1 MKPILGCVL
10 LSGVFAAP
18 ASAAAEDVLYFGNSY
33 TSYNNLPQLIQVIAA
48 SKQKSASPAAVT
60 PGGAD
65 FATHLSQ
72 PATGAAL
79 AQKPWHFIVLQD
91 QSLRATRLRGVDEFL
106 RFGEQFYRGIIQ
118 RAPQAKIV
126 LYETWAYGRGHAIY
140 AAPPGGAAPFADP
153 DAMYAEI
160 HANYSALQSRLQA
173 LDATRTVL
181 LAPVGAAFQRCTRE
195 HPQIELYDQ
204 DRSHPSP
211 AGSYLAALV
220 IYATLF
226 NDSPI
231 GAASGNA
238 NPQIAKA
245 LQETA
250 AAVITGGK

>member
-1 MKPILGCVL
+1 MKQFFGFVL
-10 LSGVFAAP
+10 LSAIVAAP
-18 ASAAAEDVLYFGNSY
+18 AAAEDVLYIGNSY
-33 TSYNNLPQLIQVIAA
+33 TSYNDLPRLVQVIAV
-48 SKQKSASPAAVT
+48 SKRKAAAAAAIT

-65 FATHLSQ
+65 FAAHLTQ
-72 PATGAAL
+72 PATDVAL
-79 AQKPWHFIVLQD
+79 TSKPWHFVVLQD
-91 QSLRATRLRGVDEFL
+91 QSLRATRLRGAAEFL
-106 RFGEQFYRGIIQ
+106 GFGEQFYRHIAQ
-118 RAPQAKIV
+118 RVPQAKVV

-140 AAPPGGAAPFADP
+140 TAQPGGAAPFADP

-173 LDATRTVL
+173 IDATRTVL

-195 HPQIELYDQ
+195 HPQIELYEQ

-226 NDSPI
+226 NDSPV
-231 GAASGNA
+231 GAAAGNA
-238 NPQIAKA
+238 NAQIAKA

-250 AAVITGGK
+250 AAITTAGQ